1 MLNWKLSN
9 EYTVNAMSD
18 SFLITKPVLDPGLL
32 SRTEELKGVQQSS
45 NDNPERMEKVA
56 EDFEALFIFNM
67 LKELDKTTKLKE
79 KGYMEE
85 TYMSIVY
92 EKVSQFLAKNK
103 GIGIKEMLM
112 RYTERGGLSSDEN
125 GR

>member
-1 MLNWKLSN
+1 
-9 EYTVNAMSD
+9 MSD
-18 SFLITKPVLDPGLL
+18 SLMIKQPILDPGLL
-32 SRTEELKGVQQSS
+32 SHSEDLKGVKQSS
-45 NDNPERMEKVA
+45 KDDPKKMEKIA

-67 LKELDKTTKLKE
+67 LKELDKTTKLTE

-92 EKVSQFLAKNK
+92 DKVSQFLAKNK

-112 RYTERGGLSSDEN
+112 RYNDREGVKF
-125 GR
+125 

>member
-1 MLNWKLSN
+1 
-9 EYTVNAMSD
+9 MSD
-18 SFLITKPVLDPGLL
+18 SLKVTQPVLDFGLL
-32 SRTEELKGVQQSS
+32 SRAEEPKSIKQSS
-45 NDNPERMEKVA
+45 KTSPEKMEKVA

-67 LKELDKTTKLKE
+67 LKELDKTAKLKE

-92 EKVSQFLAKNK
+92 DKVSQFLAKNK

-112 RYTERGGLSSDEN
+112 RYSGRENVKFQDE
-125 GR
+125 

>member
-1 MLNWKLSN
+1 
-9 EYTVNAMSD
+9 MSD
-18 SFLITKPVLDPGLL
+18 SILTTKPVLDFGLL
-32 SRTEELKGVQQSS
+32 ARTEELKDVKQPSKAS
-45 NDNPERMEKVA
+45 PEKMEKVA

-67 LKELDKTTKLKE
+67 LKELDKTAKLKE

-92 EKVSQFLAKNK
+92 DKVSQFLAKNK

-112 RYTERGGLSSDEN
+112 RYSEREDVKF
-125 GR
+125 

>member
-1 MLNWKLSN
+1 
-9 EYTVNAMSD
+9 MSEGVKMM
-18 SFLITKPVLDPGLL
+18 KPILDPGLL
-32 SRTEELKGVQQSS
+32 SHSEDLKGVKQFSK
-45 NDNPERMEKVA
+45 DDPKKMEKIA

-67 LKELDKTTKLKE
+67 LKELDKTTKLAE

-92 EKVSQFLAKNK
+92 DKVSQFLAKNK

-112 RYTERGGLSSDEN
+112 RYNDREGVKF
-125 GR
+125 

>member
-1 MLNWKLSN
+1 
-9 EYTVNAMSD
+9 MSD
-18 SFLITKPVLDPGLL
+18 SLMITKPVLDFGFLA
-32 SRTEELKGVQQSS
+32 RTEELKNAKQSS
-45 NDNPERMEKVA
+45 KATPEKMEKVA

-67 LKELDKTTKLKE
+67 LKELDKTMKLKE

-92 EKVSQFLAKNK
+92 DKVSQFLAKNK

-112 RYTERGGLSSDEN
+112 RYSEREDVKF
-125 GR
+125 

>member
-1 MLNWKLSN
+1 M
-9 EYTVNAMSD
+9 
-18 SFLITKPVLDPGLL
+18 KPILDPGLL
-32 SRTEELKGVQQSS
+32 SHSENLKSVKKSS
-45 NDNPERMEKVA
+45 KENPEKMEKVA

-67 LKELDKTTKLKE
+67 LKELDKTTKLTE

-92 EKVSQFLAKNK
+92 DKVSQFLAKNK

-112 RYTERGGLSSDEN
+112 RYNDREGVKF
-125 GR
+125 

>member
-1 MLNWKLSN
+1 
-9 EYTVNAMSD
+9 MSD
-18 SFLITKPVLDPGLL
+18 SFMITKPVLDFGLL
-32 SRTEELKGVQQSS
+32 ARTEELKGVKQSS
-45 NDNPERMEKVA
+45 KATPEKMEKVA

-67 LKELDKTTKLKE
+67 LKELDKTMKLKE

-112 RYTERGGLSSDEN
+112 RYAEREDVKF
-125 GR
+125 